1 MRFVIPFAL
10 IALFEVAALAKAA
23 SPAARIQALDP
34 RLERV
39 SWLPSDTRD
48 LSYFPADQSPLLQW
62 VKGSQMPLPP
72 CFNTL
77 SAKLDSHYMVASLS
91 SSNAANIVHG
101 QLDRNALEGCAAAF
115 ASMLGMRL
123 RVRRDGPITEFAKE
137 AGGSSFVGW
146 TDDGWAVWHDDR
158 ARVQQILR
166 REGTLRGHQ
175 ALERL
180 IARVNPQVSS
190 RTVGLRC

>member
-101 QLDRNALEGCAAAF
+101 QLDRNELANYVCQKKQAKAAA
-115 ASMLGMRL
+115 A
-123 RVRRDGPITEFAKE
+123 A
-137 AGGSSFVGW
+137 AGG
-146 TDDGWAVWHDDR
+146 A
-158 ARVQQILR
+158 AP
-166 REGTLRGHQ
+166 
-175 ALERL
+175 A
-180 IARVNPQVSS
+180 APAPAN
-190 RTVGLRC
+190 